1 MEIKAMQREV
11 DKWISQFEEGY
22 WHPVTNIC
30 KLVEEVGEL
39 AREVNHHYGQKPK
52 KPEEPPGEIALELG
66 DILFVVTCIANNLQ
80 IDLEEAFKKVM
91 SKYQTRDKDRWTRK
105 ETLPP
110 GQGQKIEPQPD

>member
-1 MEIKAMQREV
+1 MEVKELQQEV

-39 AREVNHHYGQKPK
+39 AREINHSYGQKPK

-66 DILFVVTCIANNLQ
+66 DIIFVVACIANSLN
-80 IDLEEAFKKVM
+80 IDLETAFNEVM
-91 SKYQTRDKDRWTRK
+91 NKYYTRDRDRWTRK
-105 ETLPP
+105 NPLPS
-110 GQGQKIEPQPD
+110 GDSQEI